1 MTMRD
6 GEGSRLQGVRV
17 LVVEDDPDIR
27 DVFSMLLRYEG
38 ADVASAGEG
47 REALTLANCRDF
59 DVLLTDLGLPDIP
72 GDLLIRQ
79 LLATTPHRPRVV
91 VVTGF
96 GEPFHSLAR
105 AAGADAVLSK
115 PVDWA
120 RLLAD
125 VATGGL
131 GLAA

>member
-1 MTMRD
+1 MQNGD
-6 GEGSRLQGVRV
+6 GSRLQGIRV

-38 ADVASAGEG
+38 ADVASTGEG
-47 REALTLANCRDF
+47 REALDIVARRDF

-79 LLATTPHRPRVV
+79 VLATTPHRPRVV

-96 GEPFHSLAR
+96 GEPFHSQAR
-105 AAGADAVLSK
+105 DAGADAVLTK
-115 PVDWA
+115 PVDWS

-125 VATGGL
+125 VATGDL